1 MLRKLSLVLFGLFL
15 CLGVTWAQTKIT
27 GTVISADDGEPVIG
41 ATVSVEG
48 AKKRAVT
55 DINGKFSLA
64 VAPGTMLRFACV
76 GMKSHRAK
84 AHNGMRVTLQ
94 SEERQ
99 MQEVVVTG
107 IQQTDKRLFTGAA
120 TKVDADKVKL
130 SGMADVSRSLE
141 GRVAGVQVTNLS
153 GTFGASPKIRVRG
166 ATSIYGNSK
175 PLWVVDGVI
184 YEDNVDV
191 SADDLASGDAKTLI
205 SSAVA
210 GLNSDDI
217 ESFTILKDGSATSIY
232 GARAMGGV
240 IVVTTKRGSKGR
252 ASVGYTGE
260 FSTRMKPIPDL
271 WLR

>member
-1 MLRKLSLVLFGLFL
+1 MQRRLGFILAFLFL
-15 CLGVTWAQTKIT
+15 CIGMGSAQTKIS

-41 ATVSVEG
+41 ATVTVEG
-48 AKKRAVT
+48 TKTRTVT
-55 DINGKFSLA
+55 NVDGKFTLSVSSSNPTL
-64 VAPGTMLRFACV
+64 VVSMV
-76 GMKSHRAK
+76 GMKSQRVK
-84 AHNGMRVTLQ
+84 GKDGMRVTLQ
-94 SEERQ
+94 GEDKHME
-99 MQEVVVTG
+99 EVVVTG

-120 TKVDADKVKL
+120 TKVDADKIKL

-141 GRVAGVQVTNLS
+141 GRVAGVQVTNVS
-153 GTFGASPKIRVRG
+153 NTFGASPKIRVRG

-217 ESFTILKDGSATSIY
+217 ESFTVRLPPF
-232 GARAMGGV
+232 MV
-240 IVVTTKRGSKGR
+240 HVPWVV
-252 ASVGYTGE
+252 
-260 FSTRMKPIPDL
+260 
-271 WLR
+271 